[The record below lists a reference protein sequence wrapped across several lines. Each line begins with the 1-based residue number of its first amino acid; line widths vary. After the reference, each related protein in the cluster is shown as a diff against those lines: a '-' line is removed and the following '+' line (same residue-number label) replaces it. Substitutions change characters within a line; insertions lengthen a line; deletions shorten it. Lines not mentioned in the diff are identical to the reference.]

1 LDLNL
6 TGVRELSGAE
16 EHEMSM
22 PNQHRAE
29 HTDRPASLN
38 HNSGSVISFWDAP
51 TDDLDM
57 FTRWI
62 KLSDDALDAHRGA
75 RKKAANHRRRR
86 PVAFGCNVFKAG
98 VIGTAAPTQERC
110 R

>member
-1 LDLNL
+1 
-6 TGVRELSGAE
+6 
-16 EHEMSM
+16 MSM
-22 PNQHRAE
+22 PNQHPAE

-38 HNSGSVISFWDAP
+38 HNSDSVISFWDAP

-62 KLSDDALDAHRGA
+62 KLSDEALDTHRGA
-75 RKKAANHRRRR
+75 RKKAANHRRRQ
-86 PVAFGCNVFKAG
+86 PVAFGCNFFRAG

-110 R
+110 G